1 MLPSESERSVSGF
14 VGVDFED
21 ASAGGDRIATLAELD
36 ALYGAPPEAA
46 LVKEVDH
53 LTPEYAKLVEASPF
67 VVIAT
72 SGPEGLDCS
81 PRGDPPGFV
90 RVSDEKTLL
99 IPDRRGNNRIDS
111 LKNIVRDPR
120 VALLFLIPGV
130 GETLRVNGEAAILT
144 APELLESFAIEGRA
158 PRTVILVTVESVY
171 FQCRKALARSDLWN
185 PDKHVE
191 RKSLPSADQI
201 LQRLSQNRIDGEAY
215 ERAYPERMKA
225 TMY

>member
-1 MLPSESERSVSGF
+1 MPHAHG
-14 VGVDFED
+14 
-21 ASAGGDRIATLAELD
+21 ITTLTELD
-36 ALYGAPPEAA
+36 TLYGPPPEAA

-53 LTPEYAKLVEASPF
+53 LTPEYARLVEASPF
-67 VVIAT
+67 LVIAT

-81 PRGDPPGFV
+81 PRRDPPGFV
-90 RVSDEKTLL
+90 RVADERTLL

-130 GETLRVNGEAAILT
+130 GETLRVNGSAAILAT
-144 APELLESFAIEGRA
+144 PELLESFAIDGKA
-158 PRTVILVTVESVY
+158 PRTVIAVTVESAY

-185 PDKHVE
+185 PDKQVE
-191 RKSLPSADQI
+191 RQSLPSAGQI

-215 ERAYPERMKA
+215 EQAYPERMKA